1 MRRKKLG
8 STDLEISEICL
19 GSMTWGT
26 QNTKNEAFEQIDM
39 ALDHNVNIIDTA
51 EMYPVNPL
59 SMETQGNSEKFIGDW
74 VKKTKRRDEVIIA
87 TKVSGKGYQAV
98 RKGAPI
104 SRKTIRIALENSL
117 QNLSSEYIDLYQLH
131 WPNRGSYMFRQ
142 NWNYDPTLQS
152 TEEALDHFLD
162 VLETIKKLISEGKIR
177 HFGLSNESAWGVAT
191 WIKLSEKYNLPRVV
205 SIQNEYSLLCRLFD
219 TDLAELSHHEN
230 VGLLAFS
237 PLAAGLLSGKYQ
249 NDVIPE
255 GSRMSIVPNLGGRVS
270 KNAFNAISCY
280 LAIAKKFNID
290 PCQMALAF
298 CRSRGFVSSAI
309 IGATKKAQLK
319 NALESTSLKLN
330 DEILQE
336 ISDIHKLYPI
346 PY

>member
-1 MRRKKLG
+1 
-8 STDLEISEICL
+8 
-19 GSMTWGT
+19 
-26 QNTKNEAFEQIDM
+26 
-39 ALDHNVNIIDTA
+39 
-51 EMYPVNPL
+51 
-59 SMETQGNSEKFIGDW
+59 
-74 VKKTKRRDEVIIA
+74 
-87 TKVSGKGYQAV
+87 
-98 RKGAPI
+98 
-104 SRKTIRIALENSL
+104 
-117 QNLSSEYIDLYQLH
+117 
-131 WPNRGSYMFRQ
+131 MFRQ

-249 NDVIPE
+249 NGVIPE
-255 GSRMSIVPNLGGRVS
+255 GSRMSIVPNLGVRVS
-270 KNAFNAISCY
+270 ENAFNAINCY
-280 LAIAKKFNID
+280 IAVARKFNID

-319 NALESTSLKLN
+319 NALESTALKLN

-336 ISDIHKLYPI
+336 IYSKRKEDKTQIIDKNDFYLLYEISNIKKILPKRLFYRALLI
-346 PY
+346 VAVPVITIQLIITIVFFDSLWIKTNKGMTRTLVN

>member
-1 MRRKKLG
+1 
-8 STDLEISEICL
+8 
-19 GSMTWGT
+19 
-26 QNTKNEAFEQIDM
+26 
-39 ALDHNVNIIDTA
+39 
-51 EMYPVNPL
+51 
-59 SMETQGNSEKFIGDW
+59 
-74 VKKTKRRDEVIIA
+74 
-87 TKVSGKGYQAV
+87 
-98 RKGAPI
+98 
-104 SRKTIRIALENSL
+104 
-117 QNLSSEYIDLYQLH
+117 
-131 WPNRGSYMFRQ
+131 MFRQ

-249 NDVIPE
+249 NGVIPE

-270 KNAFNAISCY
+270 ENAFNAINCY
-280 LAIAKKFNID
+280 IAVAKKFNID

-319 NALESTSLKLN
+319 NALESTALKLN

-336 ISDIHKLYPI
+336 IGNIHKRYPM